1 MSHTFPWPCRENI
14 LALILFSCF
23 HNKGALCAS
32 YSLLCFYCRPI
43 LWWSLWSQVF
53 CTFCMHFGAF
63 FGCRAVLLQL
73 SCMTLYAPRAIS
85 ITWNVYL
92 STMKLFSLCFI
103 NKNWCDCFNQRYALI
118 HSTFSPSLPP
128 PFSPSLLPFQP
139 MEKCSS
145 ESAQEGAYGSDLDS
159 YSLYGRRR
167 DLEILCRIETMAD

>member
-1 MSHTFPWPCRENI
+1 MSI
-14 LALILFSCF
+14 LVLVLFCCF

-32 YSLLCFYCRPI
+32 YSFLCFYCRPI
-43 LWWSLWSQVF
+43 LWRSLWSQVF
-53 CTFCMHFGAF
+53 CTFRLHFGAF
-63 FGCRAVLLQL
+63 FWLPNCCCKCQRLAVML

-103 NKNWCDCFNQRYALI
+103 NKNWCDCFNQRYTLI

-167 DLEILCRIETMAD
+167 DLVILCRIETMAD